1 MMNNLFFRPFTLS
14 PTTDVHEKKQDKE
27 MDGEEDNDLP
37 TAISL

>member
-1 MMNNLFFRPFTLS
+1 MMNNLLFRPFTLS
-14 PTTDVHEKKQDKE
+14 PITAVHEKKQDKE